1 MDRLGIDALIAAPD
15 ERHSADV
22 CVIGSGLAG
31 AIVAREC
38 IDSGRDVVMIEAGPL
53 WRRRIHTRLIERYLR
68 SNHLR
73 MRLWLRGSR
82 YDRALHQSVGEPRYP
97 ISNLALIVRGGASL
111 AWSGFAYRMQPEDF
125 ALRQLTGQG
134 EDWPISYANLERH
147 YRRAEQTLRVQ
158 GDHTDPGHPPRS
170 GPFPIAP
177 RPYEPRDD
185 VPFTQLVGRESVM
198 HHNWAVSADGLPLAA
213 DEILDGLERRRL
225 KLLSSC
231 VAHRLVLDGARRCV
245 AVEARTVGDRSVH
258 LEAGAVVVC
267 GGGLESPKLL
277 AASRTS
283 VHPAGLGNQGGQLGH
298 NLVSHTGINIGGP
311 LPSGLVEGPPVPTAA
326 SRRWDSVAEQRDG
339 KFLVLWRPRRGS
351 GMVLNGVLE
360 QHPQHAN
367 RVELAKGVDHFG
379 LPRTVLHYSH
389 DSAHVRRIA
398 EVADLLRTMMRR
410 QGLHVTIDDTYIHA
424 HPMCTTRMSDDPEK
438 GVVDRDLR
446 VHGTENVFV
455 CGSSSFT
462 TGAAAHPTL
471 TVAALAHRL
480 GALLAHGWT

>member
-1 MDRLGIDALIAAPD
+1 MTAPD
-15 ERHSADV
+15 ELYTADV

-38 IDSGRDVVMIEAGPL
+38 IESGRDVVMIEAGPA
-53 WRRRIHTRLIERYLR
+53 WRRRVHTRLIERQSR
-68 SNHLR
+68 SNSLR
-73 MRLWLRGSR
+73 MRLWLRNSR
-82 YDRALHQSVGEPRYP
+82 YDRTMHQVVGDPPYP
-97 ISNLALIVRGGASL
+97 ISTAALIARGGASL

-125 ALRQLTGQG
+125 ALRELTGQG
-134 EDWPISYANLERH
+134 EDWPISYADLERY

-158 GDHTDPGHPPRS
+158 GDHKDPGHPPRS

-177 RPYEPRDD
+177 RPYEPRDA
-185 VPFTQLVGRESVM
+185 PFMQLVGPESVM

-213 DEILDGLERRRL
+213 DQILDGLERRRL
-225 KLLSSC
+225 RLLSRC
-231 VAHRLVLDGARRCV
+231 VAHRLVLDGAQRCV
-245 AVEARTVGDRSVH
+245 AVEARTGGGRSVRI
-258 LEAGAVVVC
+258 EANAVVVC

-283 VHPAGLGNQGGQLGH
+283 AHPTGLGNQGGQLGH

-311 LPSGLVEGPPVPTAA
+311 LPGGLGEGPPVLTAA

-339 KFLVLWRPRRGS
+339 KFLVLWRPRLGT
-351 GMVLNGVLE
+351 GLVLNGVLE
-360 QHPQHAN
+360 QHPQHGN
-367 RVELAKGVDHFG
+367 RVELSKGVDHLG

-398 EVADLLRTMMRR
+398 AVAELLRTMMRR
-410 QGLHVTIDDTYIHA
+410 EGLNVTIDDTYIHA
-424 HPMCTTRMSDDPEK
+424 HPMCTTRMSHNPEK

-471 TVAALAHRL
+471 TIAALAHRL
-480 GALLAHGWT
+480 GALLADGST